1 MAEERRRGET
11 QRRKWLFGLLSA
23 DWTCRAKFQH
33 VVARVVPVFLI
44 FFQFWQNDRIR
55 FYDLDEELFVRLGII
70 AMFGL
75 VKVER
80 VRDLVKNQLVL
91 GPEAGASYGTQVAS
105 LVVERAPFLGS
116 FGSDD
121 LGWCSTSRWCQ

>member
-1 MAEERRRGET
+1 MLRIAVVAEVRRRVET
-11 QRRKWLFGLLSA
+11 RIRKWLFGLLSA
-23 DWTCRAKFQH
+23 DWTCRAKFQQ
-33 VVARVVPVFLI
+33 VVARVVPVFLT

-80 VRDLVKNQLVL
+80 VRNLVKN
-91 GPEAGASYGTQVAS
+91 
-105 LVVERAPFLGS
+105 
-116 FGSDD
+116 
-121 LGWCSTSRWCQ
+121 

>member
-1 MAEERRRGET
+1 MI
-11 QRRKWLFGLLSA
+11 RKWLLGLLPI
-23 DWTCRAKFQH
+23 DWACRAKFQQ
-33 VVARVVPVFLI
+33 VVARVVPVFLT

-70 AMFGL
+70 AMFRL

-80 VRDLVKNQLVL
+80 VRDLVKNHLVL
-91 GPEAGASYGTQVAS
+91 CPKAGTSYGTQVAS

-121 LGWCSTSRWCQ
+121 LGF